1 MKNTY
6 YKKSL
11 NFAFGIKQ
19 KGDLFEVKQK
29 FSADIADEIL
39 LSGFKAKHMF
49 YTDQSNKAERT
60 FFGHMCDNEM
70 NRWTL
75 VVHKAK
81 TKRVRLQLSN
91 MLETTKMLENIV
103 EVRELSL

>member
-6 YKKSL
+6 YKKSKD
-11 NFAFGIKQ
+11 FAFGIKK
-19 KGDLFEVKQK
+19 KGDLFEIKQK

-39 LSGFKAKHMF
+39 LSGFRAQNMF
-49 YTDQSNKAERT
+49 YTDQSNKGHRT
-60 FFGHMCDNEM
+60 FFGHMCENEM

-81 TKRVRLQLSN
+81 TKRVKLQLSN

-103 EVRELSL
+103 EVSELSL